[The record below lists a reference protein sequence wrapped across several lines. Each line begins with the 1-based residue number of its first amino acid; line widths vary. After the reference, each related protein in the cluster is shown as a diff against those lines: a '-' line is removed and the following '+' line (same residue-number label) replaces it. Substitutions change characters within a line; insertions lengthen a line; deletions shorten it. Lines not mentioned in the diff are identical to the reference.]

1 MAQQLQPLV
10 FPLHGQRLIEAS
22 AGTGKTYTIASLVL
36 RLLLGHGDEHSRS
49 QAPVSIDQILVVTFT
64 EAATAELRDRI
75 RQRIKQQRQYFKE
88 RKEGKADPKDPVA
101 VALLNDISDHK
112 WAEQVLQSA
121 ERQMDEAAVFTIHG
135 FCQRMLKQHAFE
147 SGSLFEAELVQE
159 QGAMIQQAVND
170 YWRIHFYPLPQA
182 ETQAVHEIWS
192 DPQKLQHDLQALLHQ
207 SEVSILP
214 APRDFDLVASFQ
226 ENLQCITRFK
236 QSWCDIANDI
246 IALISDSDVSKRSY
260 SKKHLPAWFN
270 QVNAWAQQV
279 TTSTTLPDKL
289 EKFSQ
294 TALIEKTAK
303 GEAPRHEVFEQVDI
317 LLEQTLSIKEPL
329 LVDALSWV
337 KQRLAKH
344 KKQTN
349 ELNFDDLLVNL
360 DSALQSEQ
368 GQQLQRSIVAAFPV
382 AMIDEFQDTD
392 PVQYR
397 IFSYLYGQ
405 DPSTGLF
412 MIGDPKQAIYGFR
425 GADIFTYIQARRMV
439 TDHYTLDNN
448 YRSTEAMINSV
459 NQVFQQAP
467 APFIYQQDISFLPV
481 NFPPSKAT
489 QSWYLDHQPQAALNV
504 WLAEPEAGTQNK
516 NDYLQS
522 MALTCANQ
530 INRILTGSDRGHGY
544 IQEGETKPVRPI
556 KAGSIAVLVRTGT
569 EATRIKAALSQQGIK
584 SVYLSNR
591 ESVFACQQAVD
602 LYRILAAVLTP
613 SDDRLLRAMLAC
625 ELFNLGA
632 VELDEFCQD
641 EQRWE
646 GLIAEFVEYRQLW
659 LQQGILP
666 MLRQLF
672 NQRGICTR
680 LMQGLEGE
688 RTLTDLLHLGELLQQ
703 ASAEQDGPFALL
715 RWFLEHINHASGH
728 DEEQQLRL
736 ESDQDLVQIVT
747 IHKSKGLEY
756 DFVFLPFICSFRPA
770 DTALFHDPDTGLATL
785 DLFKQPEH
793 LEIAD
798 TERLAEDLRLLYVA
812 LTRSVFACYLGVSP
826 LKARAGKSITT
837 DLHRSALGYLLQ
849 HGQEQDLPQLKQALQ
864 GLVDNCKDIA
874 LWPVDEDAEP
884 RYQAPSTTQSLKAPA
899 EFSRLIERNWWVTS
913 YSSLSRGH
921 DEASLAQKEDVE
933 VAIEQVEEPGKSV
946 FTFHKGARAGTF
958 LHTLFEQFD
967 FTQTSTEYL
976 MPIIEQQL
984 ENEGYEADWLP
995 VLTVWIQQVLQQ
1007 DLGQGFA
1014 LQQIKPAQC
1023 LIEMEFYLPMAS
1035 IKAADVNALLQGND
1049 ELSKVAGALN
1059 FATVKGMLKGF
1070 IDLTFEYQGRY
1081 YVLDYK
1087 SNYLGDSLED
1097 YNLDNMQRA
1106 MIEHRYD
1113 FQYQLYSLALHRFLQ
1128 QRIPDYDYHQH
1139 FGGVYYLF
1147 LRGMQGEQQGVFY
1160 HRPALEFIEQLDLVF
1175 RGESLSEPMQGV
1187 LC

>member
-1 MAQQLQPLV
+1 MAQQLQPLT

-36 RLLLGHGDEHSRS
+36 RLLLGHGGEGVKRET
-49 QAPVSIDQILVVTFT
+49 PVSIDQILVVTFT

-75 RQRIKQQRQYFKE
+75 RKRIKLQKQYFKLGE
-88 RKEGKADPKDPVA
+88 ADSNDPVA
-101 VALLNDISDHK
+101 VALLNDISDHE
-112 WAEQVLQSA
+112 WAQQVLQSA

-170 YWRIHFYPLPQA
+170 YWRIHFYPLPPA
-182 ETQAVHEIWS
+182 ETQAVYEIWS
-192 DPQKLQHDLQALLHQ
+192 EPQQLQQDLHALLHQ
-207 SEVSILP
+207 SEVDILP
-214 APRDFDLVASFQ
+214 AVKEFDLSAAFQ
-226 ENLQCITRFK
+226 ANLNNIEQFK
-236 QSWCDIANDI
+236 QQWREVADDIMMI
-246 IALISDSDVSKRSY
+246 IGQSDVSKRSY
-260 SKKHLPAWFN
+260 SKKNLPAWFH
-270 QVNAWAQQV
+270 QVNNWAQQDV
-279 TTSTTLPDKL
+279 TSCQLPDKL
-289 EKFSQ
+289 DKFSQ
-294 TALIEKTAK
+294 TALFDKTPK
-303 GEAPRHEVFEQVDI
+303 GEAPQHHVFEQVDD
-317 LLEQTLSIKEPL
+317 LLASDLSLKEPL
-329 LVDALSWV
+329 LVHAMSWV
-337 KQRLAKH
+337 KQRLTKH
-344 KKQTN
+344 KRQTN

-360 DSALQSEQ
+360 DLALQSEQ
-368 GQQLQRSIVAAFPV
+368 GQQLQQSIVSAFPV

-397 IFSYLYGQ
+397 IFTYLYGQ
-405 DPSTGLF
+405 QSSAGLF

-425 GADIFTYIQARRMV
+425 GADIFTYIHARRSV
-439 TDHYTLDNN
+439 LDHYTLDNN
-448 YRSTEAMINSV
+448 YRSTAAMINGV
-459 NQVFQQAP
+459 NQIFAQAP
-467 APFIYQQDISFLPV
+467 APFIYEHDIAFMPV
-481 NFPPSKAT
+481 NFPQGKAEKT
-489 QSWYLDHQPQAALNV
+489 WCLLDTPQAAVNV
-504 WLAEPEAGTQNK
+504 WLAEPESGTQNK
-516 NDYLQS
+516 NDYLQT

-530 INRILTGSDRGHGY
+530 INRILTGSDSGHCFMQVKGRA
-544 IQEGETKPVRPI
+544 QPTPI

-591 ESVFACQQAVD
+591 ESVFGCQQAVD

-625 ELFNLGA
+625 ELFNFSLL
-632 VELDEFCQD
+632 ELDEFCQD

-646 GLIAEFVEYRQLW
+646 ALIAEFVEYRQLW

-672 NQRGICTR
+672 SQRGICAR
-680 LMQGLEGE
+680 LMSGLEGE

-715 RWFLEHINHASGH
+715 RWFLEHINHANGH
-728 DEEQQLRL
+728 DDEQQLRL

-756 DFVFLPFICSFRPA
+756 DFVFLPFICSFRA
-770 DTALFHDPDTGLATL
+770 ASTALFHHPESGLATL
-785 DLFKQPEH
+785 DLFKEPQH
-793 LEIAD
+793 LELAD

-826 LKARAGKSITT
+826 LKARAGKSVTT

-864 GLVDNCKDIA
+864 SLTEKCADIA
-874 LWPVDEDAEP
+874 LWPVDTQAEP
-884 RYQAPSTTQSLKAPA
+884 RYQALAKQQQRVAPLDLNH
-899 EFSRLIERNWWVTS
+899 EIERNWWVTS

-921 DEASLAQKEDVE
+921 GEASLAQKEDVE
-933 VAIEQVEEPGKSV
+933 VAVEQLDEPGKSV

-976 MPIIEQQL
+976 APIIAEQL

-995 VLTVWIQQVLQQ
+995 VLTPWIQQVLQQ
-1007 DLGQGFA
+1007 NLGQGFA
-1014 LQQIKPAQC
+1014 LEHIKPAQC
-1023 LIEMEFYLPMAS
+1023 LIEMEFFLPMAS
-1035 IKAADVNALLQGND
+1035 INAADVNALLQGYD
-1049 ELSKVAGALN
+1049 DLSKVAGALN
-1059 FATVKGMLKGF
+1059 FATVQGMLKGF
-1070 IDLTFEYQGRY
+1070 IDLTFEHQGKY

-1087 SNYLGDSLED
+1087 SNYLGDTLQD
-1097 YNLDNMQRA
+1097 YNTENMQRA

-1128 QRIPDYDYHQH
+1128 QRLPNYDYQQH

-1160 HRPALEFIEQLDLVF
+1160 HRPALSFIEQLDQVF
-1175 RGESLSEPMQGV
+1175 RGEHLSEPVQGV